1 MSTISLL
8 ISIRRW
14 RAQRDEP
21 EQFVIGSGLGRIL
34 MSLLIE
40 GGRIP
45 PRWAERKSSPPV
57 ISIGDYNRQEESVKI
72 AFINNMPDPA
82 LEDTEMQFFELLN
95 AVVGDIPVR
104 VKLYSLPG
112 IPRGERGQQHLSDFY
127 FNFDDL
133 WNSRFDAVIVTGTE
147 PCSSN
152 LRDDPYWLGLGGL
165 LDWAERN
172 TVSAVVSC
180 LAAHASVLH
189 SDGIDRHR
197 LSDKQFGVFASSRV
211 ADHALTSRAGD
222 LLRFPHSRWNEVR
235 EDALNEC
242 GYVVL
247 TKSAEAGVDS
257 FVKKKK
263 ESLFVHFQGH
273 PEYSART
280 LLKEYRRDIRRF
292 LKMERETYPSMPRG
306 YFEGAATALL
316 SDFRANVLSD
326 PREELLEAFPEAMVV
341 DTLQNAWH
349 SSATSIYRNWL
360 QYVTSRRSETSA
372 FVAMAAF
379 RDQNE
384 HKRSP
389 VS

>member
-1 MSTISLL
+1 MPL
-8 ISIRRW
+8 
-14 RAQRDEP
+14 
-21 EQFVIGSGLGRIL
+21 VIDGGQVPAFWTSKNGMLAAGSANGHGMRTECVRIAL
-34 MSLLIE
+34 
-40 GGRIP
+40 
-45 PRWAERKSSPPV
+45 
-57 ISIGDYNRQEESVKI
+57 
-72 AFINNMPDPA
+72 INNMPDPA
-82 LEDTEMQFFELLN
+82 LEDTEQQFFELLDF
-95 AVVGDIPVR
+95 AAGDIPVSLR
-104 VKLYSLPG
+104 LYSLPG
-112 IPRGERGQQHLSDFY
+112 IPRGDRGQERLRSLYHDVH
-127 FNFDDL
+127 DL
-133 WNSRFDAVIVTGTE
+133 LHRQFDACIITGTE
-147 PCSSN
+147 PHHPN
-152 LRDDPYWLGLGGL
+152 LREEPYWATLADV
-165 LDWAERN
+165 LDWAERSTIS
-172 TVSAVVSC
+172 TVLSC

-189 SDGIDRHR
+189 SDGIERHK
-197 LSDKQFGVFASSRV
+197 LSDKQFGVFEFRRV
-211 ADHALTSRAGD
+211 RDHGLMSGMADRV
-222 LLRFPHSRWNEVR
+222 RIPHSHWNEVR
-235 EDALNEC
+235 EDALTTC

>member
-1 MSTISLL
+1 
-8 ISIRRW
+8 
-14 RAQRDEP
+14 
-21 EQFVIGSGLGRIL
+21 

-95 AVVGDIPVR
+95 AVVDDIPVR

-152 LRDDPYWLGLGGL
+152 LRDEPYWPVLAEL

-172 TVSAVVSC
+172 TVSAVLSC

-189 SDGIDRHR
+189 SDGINRHR

-235 EDALNEC
+235 EDALVSC

-247 TKSAEAGVDS
+247 AKSAEAGVDS

-263 ESLFVHFQGH
+263 NSLFIHFQGH
-273 PEYSART
+273 PEYEART
-280 LLKEYRRDIRRF
+280 LLKEYRRDIKRF
-292 LKMERETYPSMPRG
+292 LRRERETYPSMPRG
-306 YFEGAATALL
+306 YFDAAATSLLASFRESAL
-316 SDFRANVLSD
+316 SDS
-326 PREELLEAFPEAMVV
+326 REEVMAAFPEAAIVGS
-341 DTLQNAWH
+341 LQNGWQA
-349 SSATSIYRNWL
+349 SAICVYSNWL
-360 QYVTSRRSETSA
+360 EYVVSKKADASVFA
-372 FVAMAAF
+372 AMAAF
-379 RDQNE
+379 PDPTQR
-384 HKRSP
+384 KRSAVP
-389 VS
+389 

>member
-1 MSTISLL
+1 
-8 ISIRRW
+8 
-14 RAQRDEP
+14 
-21 EQFVIGSGLGRIL
+21 

-57 ISIGDYNRQEESVKI
+57 VSIGDYNRQEESVKI

-95 AVVGDIPVR
+95 AVAGDVPVR

-133 WNSRFDAVIVTGTE
+133 WDSHFDAVIVTGTE

-152 LRDDPYWLGLGGL
+152 LRDEPYWPVLAEL

-172 TVSAVVSC
+172 TVSAVLSC

-189 SDGIDRHR
+189 TDGINRHR
-197 LSDKQFGVFASSRV
+197 LGDKQFGVFASSRV

-235 EDALNEC
+235 EDALVSC

-247 TKSAEAGVDS
+247 AKSAEAGVDS

-263 ESLFVHFQGH
+263 NSLFVHFQGH
-273 PEYSART
+273 PEYGART
-280 LLKEYRRDIRRF
+280 LMKEYRRDIRRF
-292 LKMERETYPSMPRG
+292 LNRERETYPSMPRG
-306 YFEGAATALL
+306 YFDGAAT
-316 SDFRANVLSD
+316 
-326 PREELLEAFPEAMVV
+326 ELLTKFHEKALSHPSEEVMAMFPESAIAGG
-341 DTLQNAWH
+341 LQNTWR
-349 SSATSIYRNWL
+349 SSATCVYSNWL
-360 QYVTSRRSETSA
+360 EYVVSKKADASV
-372 FVAMAAF
+372 FAAIAVF
-379 RDQNE
+379 SGHIQR
-384 HKRSP
+384 KRSAMP
-389 VS
+389 

>member
-1 MSTISLL
+1 
-8 ISIRRW
+8 
-14 RAQRDEP
+14 
-21 EQFVIGSGLGRIL
+21 

-57 ISIGDYNRQEESVKI
+57 VSIGDYNRQEESVKI

-127 FNFDDL
+127 FNFD
-133 WNSRFDAVIVTGTE
+133 GE
-147 PCSSN
+147 
-152 LRDDPYWLGLGGL
+152 L

-189 SDGIDRHR
+189 SDGINRHR
-197 LSDKQFGVFASSRV
+197 LSDKQFGVFASNRV
-211 ADHALTSRAGD
+211 ADHGLTSRAGD

-235 EDALNEC
+235 EDALVSC

-247 TKSAEAGVDS
+247 AKSAEAGVDS

-263 ESLFVHFQGH
+263 NSLFVHFQGH
-273 PEYSART
+273 PEYGART
-280 LLKEYRRDIRRF
+280 LMKEYRRDIRRF
-292 LKMERETYPSMPRG
+292 LNRERETYPSMPRG
-306 YFEGAATALL
+306 YFDAAAT
-316 SDFRANVLSD
+316 
-326 PREELLEAFPEAMVV
+326 ELLTKFHEKALSHPSEEVMAMFPESAIAGG
-341 DTLQNAWH
+341 LQNTWR
-349 SSATSIYRNWL
+349 SSATCVYSNWL
-360 QYVTSRRSETSA
+360 EYVVSKKADASVFA
-372 FVAMAAF
+372 AIAAF
-379 RDQNE
+379 SGHIQR
-384 HKRSP
+384 KRSAMP
-389 VS
+389 